1 MIDQFTA
8 NANTARFVTY
18 ALIILAIF
26 LMFLAIYYLVNIG
39 NKYIEPDKR
48 IKMDLS
54 IVAKLFLAILGLYL
68 IKIIFAKYTILG
80 YTLSSV
86 IIAIIFAYIIDPLVN
101 YLERKGIKRQLGVII
116 VYISVIFLFGILIFS
131 VIPKTIQELTN
142 LLLRIPT
149 MIDNMSGNTNEF
161 LIKVFD
167 RLGIDVP
174 DNAFSIYS
182 GSSQGGSSPITR
194 LIDSANNTINDVI
207 VSMQQ
212 SAVESFK
219 DVATKLYSILTNAV
233 KIVLI
238 MIFSFYFSVDKENFT
253 LKVKKWIPN
262 KHREDIYYL
271 ASRINTALQQF
282 IRGRLLLA
290 IFVGVATMIYLLILK
305 VDFAVVIGLITL
317 VADIIP
323 YIGPFLGYVPAA
335 LFAFMDSPI
344 KAFWVTIIFVLIQW
358 AENNLLAPKL
368 IGNSTGLNPL
378 LVLISIIIGGGVFG
392 VWGMVISVPV
402 VSVII
407 ILIDFFKLKYGQRQD

>member
-18 ALIILAIF
+18 ALIVLAIF

-39 NKYIEPDKR
+39 NKYIEPNKR

-54 IVAKLFLAILGLYL
+54 IVAKLFLVILGLYL
-68 IKIIFAKYTILG
+68 IKIIFAKYKILG

-101 YLERKGIKRQLGVII
+101 YLERKGVKRQLGVII

-167 RLGIDVP
+167 RLGIEVP

-182 GSSQGGSSPITR
+182 GSSAGGTGPITR
-194 LIDSANNTINDVI
+194 LIDSANKAINDVI

-219 DVATKLYSILTNAV
+219 DIATKLYSILTNAV
-233 KIVLI
+233 RIVLI

-253 LKVKKWIPN
+253 LKVKKWIPK
-262 KHREDIYYL
+262 KHKDDIYFL

-317 VADIIP
+317 VADITP

-335 LFAFMDSPI
+335 LFAFMDSPV

-378 LVLISIIIGGGVFG
+378 LVLISIIIGGGIFG

-402 VSVII
+402 VSII
-407 ILIDFFKLKYGQRQD
+407 VILIDFFKLKYGQRQE

>member
-18 ALIILAIF
+18 ALIVLAIF

-161 LIKVFD
+161 LIKLFD
-167 RLGIDVP
+167 RFGIDVP

-182 GSSQGGSSPITR
+182 GSAQGGSSPITR
-194 LIDSANNTINDVI
+194 LIDSANKTINDVI
-207 VSMQQ
+207 VSIQQ

-219 DVATKLYSILTNAV
+219 DMATKLYSVLTNAV

-253 LKVKKWIPN
+253 LKVKRWIPN
-262 KHREDIYYL
+262 KHRDDIYFL

-323 YIGPFLGYVPAA
+323 YIGPFLGYIPAA

-378 LVLISIIIGGGVFG
+378 LVLISIIIGGGIFG

-407 ILIDFFKLKYGQRQD
+407 ILIDFFKMKYGQRQD